1 MLTFNLCSAFWWIAG
16 DGLGFRRNTAVSPS
30 SGKPYKFSSSLKY
43 GHEHILPYNQ
53 QIRYMV
59 ANGFCMWDVVQSC
72 QRKGSLDQDIQKEVS
87 NDIRGFCQQNGSIRR
102 IVLAN
107 GGTGSSMFL
116 KHFRDWFQS
125 GELVA
130 ADHEQSQKAFG
141 RAIAKAGT
149 TGQARA
155 PSRTITLVSAVSVSP
170 AAASYSYETKR
181 DFWEEH
187 VYRPG
192 LEDALTDA

>member
-1 MLTFNLCSAFWWIAG
+1 
-16 DGLGFRRNTAVSPS
+16 
-30 SGKPYKFSSSLKY
+30 
-43 GHEHILPYNQ
+43 
-53 QIRYMV
+53 MV
-59 ANGFCMWDVVQSC
+59 ADGFCVWDVVQSC
-72 QRKGSLDQDIQKEVS
+72 QRPGSLDQDIKQELP
-87 NDIRGFCQQNGSIRR
+87 NDIRGFCQQNESIRR

-107 GGTGSSMFL
+107 GGTGSSMFV

-141 RAIAKAGT
+141 RAIAKGHASAQEPVT
-149 TGQARA
+149 D
-155 PSRTITLVSAVSVSP
+155 PSRTITLISALSVSP
-170 AAASYSYETKR
+170 AAATYSYETKC

-192 LEDALTDA
+192 LADALDAKK

>member
-1 MLTFNLCSAFWWIAG
+1 
-16 DGLGFRRNTAVSPS
+16 
-30 SGKPYKFSSSLKY
+30 
-43 GHEHILPYNQ
+43 
-53 QIRYMV
+53 MV
-59 ANGFCMWDVVQSC
+59 AGGFCVWDVVQSC
-72 QRKGSLDQDIQKEVS
+72 QRPGSLDQDISKEVP
-87 NDIRGFCQQNGSIRR
+87 NDIRGFCQQNESVRR

-107 GGTGSSMFL
+107 GGTGSSMFV

-141 RAIAKAGT
+141 RAIAKASASGPET
-149 TGQARA
+149 E
-155 PSRTITLVSAVSVSP
+155 PSRTITLISALSVSP
-170 AAASYSYETKR
+170 AAATYSYETKR

-192 LEDALTDA
+192 LADALDVVK